1 MGQIAKNV
9 VLGSVGAAGVFL
21 ASAAVTE
28 ASNIHTVVQND
39 TVWALAQKYGV
50 SEQQI
55 ESQNH
60 IDPQSHVIYQGQKLT
75 ITGEKTPTQTPA
87 AKTGNYTVQAGD
99 SLWTIAQNAGI
110 SVAQL
115 RAANQ
120 LGPDAA
126 IIQPGQVLTV
136 AGQTAAPVV
145 SVPAAQP
152 VQETPAPAE
161 TTAQP
166 TESVAKETPA
176 TPAPAVKEAA
186 APVQHQAPVQ
196 PAAPATPVKAQP
208 ATPTTP
214 AALVQQ
220 SVAKAAPSQPAA
232 QPKAPAAP
240 VKSAPVS
247 QPVAKPVAQPVAKPQ
262 AKAPVSQAQ
271 PAVQNDEAA
280 AKEWIAQKESGGS
293 YTAQNHQYYGRYQ
306 LTDTYLHGDYSAANQ
321 EKVADSYVNSVYGTW
336 SNAKQFWLENNWY

>member
-21 ASAAVTE
+21 ASAAVTD
-28 ASNIHTVVQND
+28 ASSVHTVVQND

-75 ITGEKTPTQTPA
+75 ISGEKIPAPT

-99 SLWTIAQNAGI
+99 SLWTIAQTAGI

-136 AGQTAAPVV
+136 AGQQTAAPVV
-145 SVPAAQP
+145 SAPVAQSVQGTPAQP
-152 VQETPAPAE
+152 A
-161 TTAQP
+161 
-166 TESVAKETPA
+166 ESVAKEALATQTSAPAVKETAKPVQQQASVQSAAPETPAKAQPAEPTTPA
-176 TPAPAVKEAA
+176 TPA
-186 APVQHQAPVQ
+186 
-196 PAAPATPVKAQP
+196 
-208 ATPTTP
+208 
-214 AALVQQ
+214 QQ
-220 SVAKAAPSQPAA
+220 TVAKPAPSQPAA
-232 QPKAPAAP
+232 SSAP
-240 VKSAPVS
+240 VQSAPVS
-247 QPVAKPVAQPVAKPQ
+247 QPVAKTVVKSVAQPVAKPQ
-262 AKAPVSQAQ
+262 DKAPVSQARPTTQ
-271 PAVQNDEAA
+271 NNTLNDEAA

-321 EKVADSYVNSVYGTW
+321 EKVADAYVHSVYGTW
-336 SNAKQFWLENNWY
+336 SDAKQFWLENNWY

>member
-145 SVPAAQP
+145 SVPA
-152 VQETPAPAE
+152 
-161 TTAQP
+161 
-166 TESVAKETPA
+166 
-176 TPAPAVKEAA
+176 
-186 APVQHQAPVQ
+186 
-196 PAAPATPVKAQP
+196 TPVKAQP

-214 AALVQQ
+214 AAPVQQ